1 MILGYYYLRQ
11 SRKLMR
17 IFENANFNIVE
28 SRKKAYVFSGVL
40 LLLSLGAFVVR
51 GLELG
56 IDFKGGKEFVVESAR
71 PLEATEVRSA
81 LTETLGQV
89 PEVKTYADVSVDGE
103 DALLVR
109 TLDENETNVVQN
121 AIIEGIEGAFP
132 GSNPVVVK
140 TDIVGPRFAEDL
152 KRGSIYAVFGSL
164 LVIFLYVMIRFEW
177 RFGLGAVAALFHDV
191 LITLGLFSLLRGFL
205 PFSMQIDQ
213 AIIAAFLTIVG
224 YSLNDTV
231 VIFDRIRE
239 FSNLFKT
246 ESYNRVVNRS
256 VNTTLSRTIITSSTT
271 LLVVVTLFIFGGEV
285 LRGFAFALIIGIL
298 IGTYSSVFV
307 ATPVVVELHNRTATK
322 QPRSR
327 GRR

>member
-1 MILGYYYLRQ
+1 
-11 SRKLMR
+11 MR
-17 IFENANFNIVE
+17 IFENTNFNIVE
-28 SRKKAYVFSGVL
+28 SRRKAYIFSGVL
-40 LLLSLGAFVVR
+40 LLVSLLSFVVR

-56 IDFKGGKEFVVESAR
+56 IDFKGGKEFVIESA
-71 PLEATEVRSA
+71 LALDATDVRA
-81 LTETLGQV
+81 ELTPVLGQA
-89 PEVKTYADVSVDGE
+89 PEVKTYSDVSVDGA
-103 DALLVR
+103 DALLIR
-109 TLDENETNVVQN
+109 TLDEEETTVVQN
-121 AIIEGIEGAFP
+121 RITSGMEAAFP
-132 GSNPVVVK
+132 GSQPTVVK

-164 LVIFLYVMIRFEW
+164 FVIFVYVMIRFEW

-191 LITLGLFSLLRGFL
+191 LITLGVFSLLSGLL
-205 PFSMQIDQ
+205 PFSLQIDQ

-239 FSNLFKT
+239 FTNLFKT
-246 ESYNRVVNRS
+246 ESYNKVVNRS
-256 VNTTLSRTIITSSTT
+256 VNTTLSRTIVTSSTT

-307 ATPVVVELHNRTATK
+307 ATPVVVELHG
-322 QPRSR
+322 RSAAAR
-327 GRR
+327 SVARRRQR